1 MGKNSVVKTL
11 GKRVGNVILHSLLVK
26 YTNRPESINHL
37 QHEEATY
44 RDAAIKEA
52 KKYNWNEEDK
62 QLIKNLAIEFIKNKK
77 DIKYPDVNFS
87 IDEANKLIEEEII
100 NLEL

>member
-1 MGKNSVVKTL
+1 MNIAVHEMVAK
-11 GKRVGNVILHSLLVK
+11 HA
-26 YTNRPESINHL
+26 NRPDASHFLRSEIVEYRT
-37 QHEEATY
+37 QAEKTAEE
-44 RDAAIKEA
+44 
-52 KKYNWNEEDK
+52 YNWNEEDK